1 MISGVL
7 NGPSGCLW
15 YDEGTTKLLLE
26 YLTSMK
32 SYDKQNAIS
41 ISYTHV
47 TLGCQS
53 RWPLWWSLVHWMD
66 HLSAC
71 DMMRW
76 PPCFMES
83 ILHEWKAV
91 ICRDVNETSYIF
103 VILVCQSKRPLQ
115 WSPVHWMDHSA
126 VCDMMRGP
134 PSFFLSI
141 LHQWKAGICIILT
154 VHHIQYMC
162 NLSASVKAAPA
173 MIFSALNG
181 TSGCL
186 WYAGL

>member
-1 MISGVL
+1 
-7 NGPSGCLW
+7 
-15 YDEGTTKLLLE
+15 
-26 YLTSMK
+26 
-32 SYDKQNAIS
+32 
-41 ISYTHV
+41 
-47 TLGCQS
+47 
-53 RWPLWWSLVHWMD
+53 MD
-66 HLSAC
+66 HPSAC

-141 LHQWKAGICIILT
+141 LHQWKAEICIILT
-154 VHHIQYMC
+154 VHHVQYMC
-162 NLSASVKAAPA
+162 NLSASVKAVPV
-173 MIFSALNG
+173 IISSALNG

-186 WYAGL
+186 WYAGLQQYIIYSGLKNRCHVWGFWTECNATLDIVESCLALVKWSKVLLLSFPTVFYS